1 VPNPHSFCYLNEK
14 RFEGARGIF
23 MVLKEHV
30 SYLHKIK
37 AKIRDKFPKIYN
49 FDALKHVID

>member
-1 VPNPHSFCYLNEK
+1 MKNVL
-14 RFEGARGIF
+14 RGQEVYF

-37 AKIRDKFPKIYN
+37 AKIRDNFPKIYN